1 MPARLPS
8 LYETHDTVL
17 WFYYAN
23 ALVWSEFMPVRI
35 ITDSGSEYRPT
46 DHPALQVLP
55 LTVAFGDEI
64 FHEGRTFRASG
75 STSC

>member
-1 MPARLPS
+1 
-8 LYETHDTVL
+8 
-17 WFYYAN
+17 
-23 ALVWSEFMPVRI
+23 MPVRI

-55 LTVAFGDEI
+55 LTVAFEARLSAR
-64 FHEGRTFRASG
+64 GRTFRASG